1 MAMFVFLLH
10 GCRTSWVVSKF
21 GYILKSIVLGYHG
34 GTHMQRDTYREDAQP
49 YLCLL
54 GVYMRD
60 AGDQSV
66 QVIEICHFL

>member
-1 MAMFVFLLH
+1 
-10 GCRTSWVVSKF
+10 
-21 GYILKSIVLGYHG
+21 
-34 GTHMQRDTYREDAQP
+34 MQRDTYGEDAQP